1 MRLHQKG
8 EVNDMKVLFVTNLP
22 SPYRVDFFSELGK
35 KCNLT
40 VVYER
45 KKANDRD
52 DRWTGKSQKTYKE
65 IFLKSIPVGKDNS
78 LSLNLFQYLKGD
90 WDIVVFG
97 MYSTFTAMI
106 AIIWMRLCHKKFF
119 ISTDGGFIKKESK
132 IKFMLKKGIIS
143 SASAWL
149 APGENARG
157 YLCYYGA
164 LNKKIYPYPFTS
176 LFYSEI
182 REKPL
187 SEEEKREAKKNI
199 GIGDSLL
206 ILYVGRFISSKGLDA
221 LYNALS
227 YIHNEHFFLYVVGGS
242 KEQFIQCIDESDK
255 EMPSNIMV
263 VPFMEKKDLIKYY
276 DAADIF
282 VLPTK
287 GDVWGLVVNEAMAR
301 GLPVITTYQ
310 CGAGLELIESGVNG
324 YLVESNEAKS
334 IADKINEMQQEKIS
348 EMSQNC
354 LNIISNYTIEK
365 MVESHIYAFTHF
377 LQS

>member
-1 MRLHQKG
+1 MR
-8 EVNDMKVLFVTNLP
+8 VLFVTNLP

-35 KCNLT
+35 KCDLT

-52 DRWTGKSQKTYKE
+52 ERWTGKAQKTYKE
-65 IFLKSIPVGKDNS
+65 IFLKGIPVGNDNS
-78 LSLNLFQYLKGD
+78 LSLDLFHHLKGD

-97 MYSTFTAMI
+97 MYSTFTSIM
-106 AIIWMRLCHKKFF
+106 AIIWMRIWRKRFF
-119 ISTDGGFIKKESK
+119 ISTDGGFVKKESK
-132 IKFMLKKGIIS
+132 IKFLLKKSIIS

-149 APGENARG
+149 APGENARE
-157 YLCYYGA
+157 YLCHYGA

-176 LFYSEI
+176 LSCSEI

-187 SEEEKREAKKNI
+187 TDEEKKKAKKDI
-199 GIGDSLL
+199 GAEDSLI
-206 ILYVGRFISSKGLDA
+206 ILYVGSFFFGKGLDI
-221 LYNALS
+221 LYNALN
-227 YIHNEHFFLYVVGGS
+227 YIHKERFFLYIVGGS
-242 KEQFIQCIDESDK
+242 KEQFIQCINESNK
-255 EMPSNIMV
+255 EIPSNIV
-263 VPFMEKKDLIKYY
+263 IVPFTEKKDLIKYY

-282 VLPTK
+282 VLPTR